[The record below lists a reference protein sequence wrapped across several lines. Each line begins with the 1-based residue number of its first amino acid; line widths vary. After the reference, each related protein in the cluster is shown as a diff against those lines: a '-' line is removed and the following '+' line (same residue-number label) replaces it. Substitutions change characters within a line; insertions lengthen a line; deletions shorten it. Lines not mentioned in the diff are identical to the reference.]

1 MITDLDKLS
10 NALDNSTLSRK
21 LVYTVTREKDRISRD
36 INEKGSAVVV
46 VDGRRYRVAN
56 RTQKAVG

>member
-10 NALDNSTLSRK
+10 SALDNSTSSRK
-21 LVYTVTREKDRISRD
+21 LVYTVTREKDRISKD
-36 INEKGSAVVV
+36 IKEKGSAVVV

-56 RTQKAVG
+56 RQK